1 MKDFNKVRIAIASPE
16 KIRKWSSGEVE
27 KPETINYRTLKPERE
42 GLFDERIFGPTK
54 DYECACGK
62 YKRQR
67 FEGRKCERCGVE
79 VVSAKVRR
87 YRMGHIDLATPSAH
101 IWYVKD
107 TPSKI
112 GMLLD
117 LSAGQLEKVL
127 YFSSFIVTDCRN
139 AQKDGRPL
147 KRGEL
152 LSDEE
157 YRELRDGKQETY
169 TIPNNAGD
177 ANVRDGEYVEK
188 GQVLAGNV
196 SSKIDGLAQYRFP
209 RRAEIAYTEA
219 LEAVLP
225 LSGEQVVEQEEFK
238 AGEIISELEE
248 DIQITAPVG
257 GTLFAYDLGEDS
269 VMLEVCSMQEKVVKV
284 HVSSQPSRN
293 QPAAELGEEQEPEPT
308 ETLLVKG
315 EVLARVYLPHGLD
328 VKVAEGEVVEAGA
341 VLAEG
346 KTGAL
351 LRVSRH
357 SSLSKVAPKTGE
369 VTVVAHWT
377 RRVNHDINPTMHVLV
392 GDGSEVTKG
401 QRVIGAID
409 EDEQIIAEANGVI
422 SLHNPASIRVS
433 RAKVYPYNDE
443 PLVINGDR
451 VEPGDELADGGDLVS
466 DISGR
471 IEIDLVRKQV
481 RVIESYDFEA
491 KMGAEAI
498 KELLDDLDLDTLEAD
513 LGEQMNDSS
522 RHKRAKARKR
532 LEVVR
537 SFKRSGNNPTWM
549 ILNTVPVMPPD
560 LRPMVQV
567 DGGRFATSD
576 LNDLYRRLINRNN
589 RLKKLMSQGAPDMII
604 RNEKRML
611 QEAVDALIDNGRRGS
626 PVTNPGSERA
636 LRSLTDLL
644 GGKQGRFR
652 QNLLGKRVDYSG
664 RSVIVVG
671 PQLKLH
677 QCGVPKRMALELF
690 KPFLFKLLEDK
701 GEVSNIKAAR
711 KMLERHR
718 DTKDSVW
725 DALEEVIEDK
735 VVLLNRAP
743 TLHRLGIQAFEPVLV
758 EGQSIQLHPLVCE
771 AFNADFDGDQMAIHL
786 PLSAQAQAEA
796 RIQMLSSHNL
806 LSPADGEPNVK
817 PARDIIL
824 GIFSL
829 TQLRIDKL
837 GAGTSYETEQDV
849 LADYDAGKLHL
860 NSPVQLRG
868 KETSPGRLRYV
879 FANPDEAVMAIEKGK
894 IDYQDHVRIRL
905 DGAIYETS
913 VGRMEFR
920 RMVQEALGNK
930 AHLVDTLID
939 LETTYEKDALKEM
952 VMTCFKHLGIEAT
965 AGLLDALKEAG
976 FKLSTTSGIT
986 IGIDDVVLPPDK
998 PAILAQAEEK
1008 LAQIEEYYEYGYLT
1022 SDERYAQ
1029 VVGLWNRVKDD
1040 VKTATFDNFLHNYPF
1055 NPLWI
1060 MSQSGA
1066 RGNPQQITQ
1075 LAGMRG
1081 LMARPDGSTIE
1092 VPIKASFREGLT
1104 VLEYFI
1110 STHGARKGG
1119 ADTALR
1125 TADSGYLT
1133 RKLVDVAHE
1142 VVVRDVDC
1150 GSTDYTAMALG
1161 SIDDRTGAWR
1171 TRKASEIETSIY
1183 GRTLT
1188 HEVTLSDGRTIA
1200 EDTMLNLED
1209 VRAII
1214 RDAEALGEIFVRTPL
1229 NCKVKAGVCQKC
1241 YGYDL
1246 SQAKPVSM
1254 GESVG
1259 VVAAESIGE
1268 PGTQLTMRTF
1278 HTGGVAGGGDITM
1291 GLPRVIELFEAR
1303 KPKVQATVA
1312 DRDGVVSFE
1321 EEEERYLLHIEADDE
1336 QYSSKTATKISKATR
1351 MIVKNGERVEAG
1363 QPLTRGAINPH
1374 DLLAYK
1380 DTDAAQRYLVEEVQH
1395 VYRAQGVKVHDKHIE
1410 VIVRQMLRWVEIT
1423 NGGDT
1428 ELLEGQTVERWE
1440 VDAANEALESEQNPA
1455 SWQPV
1460 LLGITKSSLT
1470 TKSWLSAASFQH
1482 TTHVLTEA
1490 SMRGQTDDLI
1500 GLKENV
1506 ILGKLIPAGTGL
1518 ETVRDMQVADE
1529 RLLQRYGLQDANI
1542 EPAGSPQ
1549 RFDDPPTNAE
1559 INPGYGD

>member
-16 KIRKWSSGEVE
+16 KIREWSFGEVE

-42 GLFDERIFGPTK
+42 GLFDERIFGPQK

-67 FEGRKCERCGVE
+67 YEGKVCERCGVE
-79 VVSAKVRR
+79 VTSSKVRR
-87 YRMGHIDLATPSAH
+87 YRMGHIDLATPAAH

-112 GMLLD
+112 GTLLD

-127 YFSSFIVTDCRN
+127 YFSSFLVTDPRN

-152 LSDEE
+152 LSDDE
-157 YRELRDGKQETY
+157 YRELRFGRQETY
-169 TIPNNAGD
+169 SIPNGTD
-177 ANVRDGEYVEK
+177 AEIRDGEYVTR
-188 GQVLAGNV
+188 GQILGGNV
-196 SSKIDGLAQYRFP
+196 VSKMDGLAQYRFP
-209 RRAEIAYTEA
+209 RRAIIAYSEEVEATLPVPAEA
-219 LEAVLP
+219 L
-225 LSGEQVVEQEEFK
+225 VEQDTFR
-238 AGEIISELEE
+238 AGEILAELES
-248 DIQITAPVG
+248 DVTITAPVD
-257 GTLFAYDLGEDS
+257 GTVVLHEMGEDS
-269 VMLEVCSMQEKVVKV
+269 VMVELREGVDEEGT
-284 HVSSQPSRN
+284 PS
-293 QPAAELGEEQEPEPT
+293 
-308 ETLLVKG
+308 G
-315 EVLARVYLPHGLD
+315 EVLSRVYIPHGMN
-328 VKVAEGEVVEAGA
+328 VQVVHGEIIEAGA
-341 VLAEG
+341 ALADAASG
-346 KTGAL
+346 TR
-351 LRVSRH
+351 LRVSRD
-357 SSLSKVAPKTGE
+357 SRLSGVTFPKKKGDVQ
-369 VTVVAHWT
+369 VTAHWT
-377 RRVNHDINPTMHVLV
+377 RRAEYPINPTMHVLI
-392 GDGSEVTKG
+392 GDGSEVKRG
-401 QRVIGAID
+401 QKVVGAID
-409 EDEQIIAEANGVI
+409 KEEEIVAEADGTI
-422 SLHNPASIRVS
+422 TLHNPASIIVS
-433 RAKVYPYNDE
+433 KAKVYAYSDE
-443 PLVINGDR
+443 PLVVNGDR
-451 VEPGDELADGGDLVS
+451 VEPGDELADGGDLRS
-466 DISGR
+466 EISGR

-481 RVIESYDFEA
+481 RVIESYDFDA
-491 KMGAEAI
+491 KMGAEAV
-498 KELLDDLDLDTLEAD
+498 KELLDDLDLDQLEVE
-513 LGEQMNDSS
+513 LNEMMKDSS

-532 LEVVR
+532 LEVTR
-537 SFKRSGNNPTWM
+537 AFKRSGNHPSWM

-626 PVTNPGSERA
+626 PVTNPGSDRS

-690 KPFLFKLLEDK
+690 KPFLFKVLEEK
-701 GEVSNIKAAR
+701 GEVTNIKQAR
-711 KMLERHR
+711 KMLERYR
-718 DTKDSVW
+718 DTRDSVW

-771 AFNADFDGDQMAIHL
+771 AFNADFDGDQMAIHV

-796 RIQMLSSHNL
+796 RIQMLSAHNL
-806 LSPADGEPNVK
+806 LSPANGEPNVK
-817 PARDIIL
+817 PSRDIIL
-824 GIFSL
+824 GIFTL
-829 TQLRIDKL
+829 TLLRKDNL
-837 GAGTSYETEQDV
+837 GAGSEFADAQAA
-849 LADYDAGKLHL
+849 LAALNGGKVAL
-860 NSPVQLRG
+860 NSPIVVDGQ
-868 KETSPGRLRYV
+868 ETSPGRLKYV
-879 FANPDEAVMAIEKGK
+879 FSSPDEAIMAVERGE
-894 IDYQDHVRIRL
+894 IDHQDYVRIRL
-905 DGAIYETS
+905 NGVTYDTS
-913 VGRMEFR
+913 AGRVMFR
-920 RMVQEALGNK
+920 RIVQEALGAQ
-930 AHLVDTLID
+930 AHLVDTLVN
-939 LETTYEKDALKEM
+939 LETAYEKDHLKDM
-952 VMTCFKHLGIEAT
+952 VMACFKHLGIEAT
-965 AGLLDALKEAG
+965 AGLLDGLKDAG

-986 IGIDDVVLPPDK
+986 IGIDDIVIPPAK
-998 PAILAQAEEK
+998 TEILAEADAKVAE
-1008 LAQIEEYYEYGYLT
+1008 IEQNFEFGFMTEE
-1022 SDERYAQ
+1022 ERYKQ
-1029 VVGLWNRVKDD
+1029 VVQLWNDTKDEVKN
-1040 VKTATFDNFLHNYPF
+1040 AMFDNFGKNYPF

-1060 MSQSGA
+1060 MSLSGA
-1066 RGNPQQITQ
+1066 RGNAQQITQ

-1092 VPIKASFREGLT
+1092 VPIRASFREGLS

-1150 GSTDYTAMALG
+1150 GTTDYTVMPLG
-1161 SIDDRTGAWR
+1161 ATDERTGEWR
-1171 TRKASEIETSIY
+1171 TRKSSEIETSIY
-1183 GRTLT
+1183 GRTLSDAV
-1188 HEVTLSDGRTIA
+1188 EVDGRTIEA
-1200 EDTMLNLED
+1200 GEMLSLED
-1209 VRAII
+1209 VKAITKN
-1214 RDAEALGEIFVRTPL
+1214 AKALQSVFIRTPL
-1229 NCKVKAGVCQKC
+1229 NCRVKSGVCQKC

-1254 GESVG
+1254 GEAVG

-1278 HTGGVAGGGDITM
+1278 HTGGVAGSGGGDITM

-1303 KPKVQATVA
+1303 KPKTSAAVA
-1312 DRDGVVSFE
+1312 DRDGVIRIE
-1321 EEEERYLLHIEADDE
+1321 EDEERYLVRIEADDD
-1336 QYSSKTATKISKATR
+1336 QYSSKTAMKISKGLR
-1351 MIVKNGERVEAG
+1351 MIVKDGDRVEAG

-1374 DLLAYK
+1374 DLLLYK
-1380 DTDAAQRYLVEEVQH
+1380 DTDAAQRYLVEEVQR
-1395 VYRAQGVKVHDKHIE
+1395 VYRSQGVKVHDKHIE

-1423 NGGDT
+1423 DGGDT

-1440 VDAANEALESEQNPA
+1440 VDQANDLLEDGQTPS
-1455 SWQPV
+1455 SWKPV

-1490 SMRGQTDDLI
+1490 SMKGQVDDLI

-1518 ETVRDMQVADE
+1518 MTVREMQVADE
-1529 RLLQRYGLQDANI
+1529 RTLEKYG
-1542 EPAGSPQ
+1542 EGSTSTDSVTGN
-1549 RFDDPPTNAE
+1549 RSYDDTRPGVVNENVTYTN
-1559 INPGYGD
+1559 

>member
-16 KIRKWSSGEVE
+16 KIREWSFGEVE

-42 GLFDERIFGPTK
+42 GLFDERIFGPQK

-67 FEGRKCERCGVE
+67 YEGKVCERCGVE
-79 VVSAKVRR
+79 VTSSKVRR
-87 YRMGHIDLATPSAH
+87 YRMGHIDLATPAAH

-112 GMLLD
+112 GTLLD

-127 YFSSFIVTDCRN
+127 YFSSFLVTDPRN

-152 LSDEE
+152 LSDDE
-157 YRELRDGKQETY
+157 YRELRFGRQETY
-169 TIPNNAGD
+169 SIPNGTD
-177 ANVRDGEYVEK
+177 AEIRDGEYVTR
-188 GQVLAGNV
+188 GQILGGNV
-196 SSKIDGLAQYRFP
+196 VSKMDGLAQYRFP
-209 RRAEIAYTEA
+209 RRAIIAYSEEVEATLPVPAEA
-219 LEAVLP
+219 L
-225 LSGEQVVEQEEFK
+225 VEQDTFR
-238 AGEIISELEE
+238 AGEILAELES
-248 DIQITAPVG
+248 DVQITAPVD
-257 GTLFAYDLGEDS
+257 GTVVLHEMGEDS
-269 VMLEVCSMQEKVVKV
+269 VMVELREGVDEEGT
-284 HVSSQPSRN
+284 PS
-293 QPAAELGEEQEPEPT
+293 
-308 ETLLVKG
+308 G
-315 EVLARVYLPHGLD
+315 EVLSRVYIPHGMN
-328 VKVAEGEVVEAGA
+328 VQVVHGEIVEAGA
-341 VLAEG
+341 TLADAASG
-346 KTGAL
+346 TR
-351 LRVSRH
+351 LRVSRD
-357 SSLSKVAPKTGE
+357 SRLSGVTFPKKKGDVQ
-369 VTVVAHWT
+369 VTAHWT
-377 RRVNHDINPTMHVLV
+377 RRAEYPINPTMHVLI
-392 GDGSEVTKG
+392 GDGSEVKRG
-401 QRVIGAID
+401 QKVVGAID
-409 EDEQIIAEANGVI
+409 KEEEIVADADGTIT
-422 SLHNPASIRVS
+422 LHNPASIIVS
-433 RAKVYPYNDE
+433 KAKVYAYNDE
-443 PLVINGDR
+443 PLVVNGDR
-451 VEPGDELADGGDLVS
+451 VEPGDELADGGDLRS
-466 DISGR
+466 EISGR

-481 RVIESYDFEA
+481 RVIESYDFDA
-491 KMGAEAI
+491 KMGAEAV
-498 KELLDDLDLDTLEAD
+498 KELLDDLDLDQLEVE
-513 LGEQMNDSS
+513 LNEMMKDSS

-532 LEVVR
+532 LEVTR
-537 SFKRSGNNPTWM
+537 AFKRSGNHPSWM

-626 PVTNPGSERA
+626 PVTNPGSDRS

-690 KPFLFKLLEDK
+690 KPFLFKVLEEK
-701 GEVSNIKAAR
+701 GEVTNIKQAR
-711 KMLERHR
+711 KMLERYR
-718 DTKDSVW
+718 DTRDSVW

-771 AFNADFDGDQMAIHL
+771 AFNADFDGDQMAIHV

-796 RIQMLSSHNL
+796 RIQMLSAHNL
-806 LSPADGEPNVK
+806 LSPANGEPNVK
-817 PARDIIL
+817 PSRDIIL
-824 GIFSL
+824 GIFTL
-829 TQLRIDKL
+829 TLLRKDNL
-837 GAGTSYETEQDV
+837 GAGSEFADEQAA
-849 LADYDAGKLHL
+849 LAALDGGKVAL
-860 NSPVQLRG
+860 NSPIVVAGQ
-868 KETSPGRLRYV
+868 ETSPGRLKYI
-879 FANPDEAVMAIEKGK
+879 FSNPDEAVMAVERGE
-894 IDYQDHVRIRL
+894 IDHQDYVRIRL
-905 DGAIYETS
+905 NGVTYDTS
-913 VGRMEFR
+913 AGRVMFR
-920 RMVQEALGNK
+920 RIVQEALGMQ
-930 AHLVDTLID
+930 AHLVDTLVN
-939 LETTYEKDALKEM
+939 LETAYEKDHLKDM
-952 VMTCFKHLGIEAT
+952 VMACFKHLGIEAT
-965 AGLLDALKEAG
+965 AGLLDGLKDAG

-986 IGIDDVVLPPDK
+986 IGIDDIVIPPAK
-998 PAILAQAEEK
+998 TEILAEADAKVAE
-1008 LAQIEEYYEYGYLT
+1008 IEQNFEFGFMTEE
-1022 SDERYAQ
+1022 ERYKQ
-1029 VVGLWNRVKDD
+1029 VVQLWNDTKDEVKN
-1040 VKTATFDNFLHNYPF
+1040 AMFDNFGKNYPF

-1060 MSQSGA
+1060 MSLSGA
-1066 RGNPQQITQ
+1066 RGNAQQITQ

-1092 VPIKASFREGLT
+1092 VPIRASFREGLS

-1150 GSTDYTAMALG
+1150 GTTDYTVMPLG
-1161 SIDDRTGAWR
+1161 ATDERTGEWR
-1171 TRKASEIETSIY
+1171 TRKSSEIETSIY
-1183 GRTLT
+1183 GRTLSDAV
-1188 HEVTLSDGRTIA
+1188 EVDGRTIEA
-1200 EDTMLNLED
+1200 GEMLSLED
-1209 VRAII
+1209 VKAIT
-1214 RDAEALGEIFVRTPL
+1214 RSAKALQSVFIRTPL
-1229 NCKVKAGVCQKC
+1229 NCRVKSGVCQKC

-1254 GESVG
+1254 GEAVG

-1278 HTGGVAGGGDITM
+1278 HTGGVAGSGGGDITM

-1303 KPKVQATVA
+1303 KPKTSAAVA
-1312 DRDGVVSFE
+1312 DRDGVVRIE
-1321 EEEERYLLHIEADDE
+1321 EDEERYLVRIEADDD
-1336 QYSSKTATKISKATR
+1336 QYSSKTAMKISKGLR
-1351 MIVKNGERVEAG
+1351 MIVKDGDRVEAG

-1374 DLLAYK
+1374 DLLLYK
-1380 DTDAAQRYLVEEVQH
+1380 DTDAAQRYLVEEVQR
-1395 VYRAQGVKVHDKHIE
+1395 VYRSQGVKVHDKHIE

-1423 NGGDT
+1423 DGGDT

-1440 VDAANEALESEQNPA
+1440 VDQANDLLDEGQTPS
-1455 SWQPV
+1455 SWKPV

-1490 SMRGQTDDLI
+1490 SMKGQVDDLI

-1518 ETVRDMQVADE
+1518 QTVRDMQVADE
-1529 RLLQRYGLQDANI
+1529 RTLEKYG
-1542 EPAGSPQ
+1542 EGSTSTDSVTGN
-1549 RFDDPPTNAE
+1549 RSYDDTRPGVVNENVTYTN
-1559 INPGYGD
+1559 

>member
-1 MKDFNKVRIAIASPE
+1 MKDFSKVRIAIASPE
-16 KIRKWSSGEVE
+16 KIREWSFGEVE

-42 GLFDERIFGPTK
+42 GLFDERIFGPIK

-67 FEGRKCERCGVE
+67 YEGKVCERCGVE
-79 VVSAKVRR
+79 VTSSKVRR
-87 YRMGHIDLATPSAH
+87 YRMGHIDLATPAAH

-112 GMLLD
+112 GTLLD

-127 YFSSFIVTDCRN
+127 YFSSFLVTQAMN

-152 LSDEE
+152 LSDDE
-157 YRELRDGKQETY
+157 YRELRFGRQETY
-169 TIPNNAGD
+169 ALPNGTEAD
-177 ANVRDGEYVEK
+177 IRDGEYVTR
-188 GQVLAGNV
+188 GQVLGGNV
-196 SSKIDGLAQYRFP
+196 VAKMDGLAQYRFP
-209 RRAEIAYTEA
+209 RRAEIAYAEQVEA
-219 LEAVLP
+219 TLP
-225 LSGEQVVEQEEFK
+225 LPAQSLVEQESFR
-238 AGEIISELEE
+238 AGEILAELEQ
-248 DIQITAPVG
+248 DVSITAPVD
-257 GTLFAYDLGEDS
+257 GTAFLHDMGEDS
-269 VMLEVCSMQEKVVKV
+269 VMVELRET
-284 HVSSQPSRN
+284 VSSDSDDESDA
-293 QPAAELGEEQEPEPT
+293 PAQ
-308 ETLLVKG
+308 G
-315 EVLARVYLPHGLD
+315 EVLARVYIPHGMN
-328 VKVAEGEVVEAGA
+328 VQVAHGEIVEAGA
-341 VLAEG
+341 VLADASSG
-346 KTGAL
+346 SR
-351 LRVSRH
+351 LRLSRD
-357 SSLSKVAPKTGE
+357 SRLSGVTFPKKGDVKVT
-369 VTVVAHWT
+369 AHWT
-377 RRVNHDINPTMHVLV
+377 RRAEYPINPTMHVLV
-392 GDGSEVTKG
+392 GDGSEVKKG
-401 QRVIGAID
+401 QKVVGAID
-409 EDEQIIAEANGVI
+409 VEEQITAEADGVI
-422 SLHNPASIRVS
+422 TLHAPASIIVS
-433 RAKVYPYNDE
+433 KAKVYPYQDE
-443 PLVINGDR
+443 PLVVIGDR
-451 VEPGDELADGGDLVS
+451 VEPGDELADSGNVRS
-466 DISGR
+466 EISGR

-491 KMGAEAI
+491 KMGAEAV
-498 KELLDDLDLDTLEAD
+498 KELLDELNLDELEAE
-513 LGEQMNDSS
+513 LGEMMKDSS

-549 ILNTVPVMPPD
+549 VLNTVPVMPPD

-589 RLKKLMSQGAPDMII
+589 RLKKLMNQGAPDMII

-626 PVTNPGSERA
+626 PVTNPGSDRS

-671 PQLKLH
+671 PQLGLH

-690 KPFLFKLLEDK
+690 KPFLFKVLEEK
-701 GEVSNIKAAR
+701 GEVTNIKQAR
-711 KMLERHR
+711 KMLERYR
-718 DTKDSVW
+718 DTRDSVW

-771 AFNADFDGDQMAIHL
+771 AFNADFDGDQMAIHV

-796 RIQMLSSHNL
+796 RIQMLASHNL
-806 LSPADGEPNVK
+806 LSPANGEPNVK
-817 PARDIIL
+817 PSRDIIL
-824 GIFSL
+824 GIFTL
-829 TQLRIDKL
+829 TQLRRDNM
-837 GAGTSYETEQDV
+837 GAGSEFANEQDALSALSEGRV
-849 LADYDAGKLHL
+849 HL
-860 NSPVQLRG
+860 NSPITVAGR
-868 KETSPGRLRYV
+868 ETSPGRLKYT
-879 FANPDEAVMAIEKGK
+879 FSNPDEAIHAVERGE

-905 DGAIYETS
+905 NGVTHETS
-913 VGRMEFR
+913 AGRVMFR
-920 RMVQEALGNK
+920 RIVQEALGTQ
-930 AHLVDTLID
+930 AHLVDTLMNLD
-939 LETTYEKDALKEM
+939 TAYEKDNLKDM
-952 VMTCFKHLGIEAT
+952 VMACFKELGIEAT
-965 AGLLDALKEAG
+965 AGLLDALKSSG
-976 FKLSTTSGIT
+976 FKLSTSSGIT
-986 IGIDDVVLPPDK
+986 IGIDDIVIPPNK
-998 PAILAQAEEK
+998 PEILAAADEKQRSIEQNYEFGFMTEE
-1008 LAQIEEYYEYGYLT
+1008 
-1022 SDERYAQ
+1022 ERYKQ
-1029 VVGLWNRVKDD
+1029 IVQLWNDTTDEVKSA
-1040 VKTATFDNFLHNYPF
+1040 VFENFSNNYPF

-1066 RGNPQQITQ
+1066 RGNPQQVRQ

-1092 VPIKASFREGLT
+1092 VPIRANFREGLT

-1150 GSTDYTAMALG
+1150 GSTDYTVMSLG
-1161 SIDDRTGAWR
+1161 ATDERTGEWR
-1171 TRKASEIETSIY
+1171 TRKGSEIETSIY

-1188 HEVTLSDGRTIA
+1188 ADVELSTGRTIR
-1200 EDTMLNLED
+1200 EGEMLSLED
-1209 VRAII
+1209 VKAITK
-1214 RDAEALGEIFVRTPL
+1214 DAKALGEVYVRTPL
-1229 NCKVKAGVCQKC
+1229 NCRVKSGVCQKC

-1254 GESVG
+1254 GEAVG

-1278 HTGGVAGGGDITM
+1278 HTGGIAGGGDITM

-1303 KPKVQATVA
+1303 KPKVPALIA
-1312 DRDGVVSFE
+1312 DTTGTIHIT
-1321 EEEERYLLHIEADDE
+1321 EEEERYLIKVEADDA
-1336 QYSSKTATKISKATR
+1336 QYSGKLHKVSRATR
-1351 MIVKNGERVEAG
+1351 LLPEIKDGARVEAG
-1363 QPLTRGAINPH
+1363 QQLTRGAVNPH
-1374 DLLAYK
+1374 DLLEHK
-1380 DTDAAQRYLVEEVQH
+1380 DNESAQKYLVDEVQR
-1395 VYRAQGVKVHDKHIE
+1395 VYRSQGVKVHDKHIE
-1410 VIVRQMLRWVEIT
+1410 VIIRQMLRYVEIVD
-1423 NGGDT
+1423 GGDT
-1428 ELLEGQTVERWE
+1428 DLLEGQTVERWE
-1440 VDAANEALESEQNPA
+1440 VDQANSALQEGQTPS
-1455 SWQPV
+1455 SWKPV

-1490 SMRGQTDDLI
+1490 SMKGQVDDLI

-1518 ETVRDMQVADE
+1518 QTVRDMQVADDRTLE
-1529 RLLQRYGLQDANI
+1529 KYG
-1542 EPAGSPQ
+1542 EGSTSTDSVTGD
-1549 RFDDPPTNAE
+1549 RSYDDTR
-1559 INPGYGD
+1559 PGVVNDNVTYTS

>member
-1 MKDFNKVRIAIASPE
+1 MKDFSKVRIAIASPE
-16 KIRKWSSGEVE
+16 KIREWSFGEVE

-42 GLFDERIFGPTK
+42 GLFDERIFGPIK

-67 FEGRKCERCGVE
+67 YEGKVCERCGVE
-79 VVSAKVRR
+79 VTSSKVRR
-87 YRMGHIDLATPSAH
+87 YRMGHIDLATPAAH

-112 GMLLD
+112 GTLLD

-127 YFSSFIVTDCRN
+127 YFSSFLVTDARN

-152 LSDEE
+152 LTDDE
-157 YRELRDGKQETY
+157 YRELRFGRQETY
-169 TIPNNAGD
+169 TIPGGQEA
-177 ANVRDGEYVEK
+177 VIRDGEYVTK
-188 GQVLAGNV
+188 GQILGGNV
-196 SSKIDGLAQYRFP
+196 VSKMDGLAQYRFP
-209 RRAEIAYTEA
+209 RRAEIAYSENVEA
-219 LEAVLP
+219 SLP
-225 LSGEQVVEQEEFK
+225 IAADQLVEQEAFRS
-238 AGEIISELEE
+238 GEILAELESDVE
-248 DIQITAPVG
+248 ITAPAEGVVH
-257 GTLFAYDLGEDS
+257 LNEMGEDS
-269 VMLEVCSMQEKVVKV
+269 VMLEIRERVE
-284 HVSSQPSRN
+284 
-293 QPAAELGEEQEPEPT
+293 AAPEPEEGEEAVATP
-308 ETLLVKG
+308 LG
-315 EVLARVYLPHGLD
+315 EVLARVYIPHGM
-328 VKVAEGEVVEAGA
+328 KVEVVEGEIVDAGA
-341 VLAEG
+341 ALATAKSG
-346 KTGAL
+346 SR
-351 LRVSRH
+351 LRVSRD
-357 SSLSKVAPKTGE
+357 SSLSDVAFPKKGDVKVN
-369 VTVVAHWT
+369 AHWT
-377 RRVNHDINPTMHVLV
+377 RKAEYPINPTMHVLV
-392 GDGSEVTKG
+392 GDGSPVKKG
-401 QRVIGAID
+401 QKVVGAID
-409 EDEQIIAEANGVI
+409 KEEEIVAEADGVI
-422 SLHNPASIRVS
+422 TLHAPASVIVS
-433 RAKVYPYNDE
+433 KAKVYTYNDE
-443 PLVINGDR
+443 PLVVNGDR
-451 VEPGDELADGGDLVS
+451 VEPGDELADSGDLRS
-466 DISGR
+466 EISGR
-471 IEIDLVRKQV
+471 IELDLVRKQV

-491 KMGAEAI
+491 KMGAESV
-498 KELLDDLDLDTLEAD
+498 KELLDDLDLDALEAE
-513 LGEQMNDSS
+513 LNEQMKDSS
-522 RHKRAKARKR
+522 RHKRAKSRKR
-532 LEVVR
+532 LEVTR
-537 SFKRSGNNPTWM
+537 AFKASGNKPTWM

-589 RLKKLMSQGAPDMII
+589 RLKKLIGQGAPDMII

-626 PVTNPGSERA
+626 PVTNPGSDRS

-690 KPFLFKLLEDK
+690 KPFLFKVLEEK
-701 GEVSNIKAAR
+701 GEVTNIKQAR
-711 KMLERHR
+711 KMLERYR

-771 AFNADFDGDQMAIHL
+771 AFNADFDGDQMAIHV

-796 RIQMLSSHNL
+796 RIQMLASHNL
-806 LSPADGEPNVK
+806 LSPANGEPNVK
-817 PARDIIL
+817 PSRDIIL
-824 GIFSL
+824 GIFTL
-829 TQLRIDKL
+829 TQLRRDTL
-837 GAGTSYETEQDV
+837 GAGTAYKSEQD
-849 LADYDAGKLHL
+849 AIKAYEDGKLTL
-860 NSPVQLRG
+860 NSPVIVNG
-868 KETSPGRLRYV
+868 VETSPGRLLYI
-879 FANPDEAVMAIEKGK
+879 FSDPDEAVHAVNSGK
-894 IDYQDHVRIRL
+894 LDYQDHVRIRL
-905 DGAIYETS
+905 NGELHETTA
-913 VGRMEFR
+913 GRVTFR
-920 RMVQEALGNK
+920 RMVQEALG
-930 AHLVDTLID
+930 ARGSYVDQLVDLNTV
-939 LETTYEKDALKEM
+939 YEKDALKDM
-952 VMTCFKHLGIEAT
+952 VMACFKYLGIEAT
-965 AGLLDALKEAG
+965 ANLLDGLKESG
-976 FKLSTTSGIT
+976 FKLSTSSGIT
-986 IGIDDVVLPPDK
+986 IGIDDIVLPPNK
-998 PAILAQAEEK
+998 PELLAEADIKLKEIEQNFEFGFMTEE
-1008 LAQIEEYYEYGYLT
+1008 
-1022 SDERYAQ
+1022 ERYKQ
-1029 VVGLWNRVKDD
+1029 VVQLWNDTTDSVKNA
-1040 VKTATFDNFLHNYPF
+1040 VFENFAKNYPF

-1060 MSQSGA
+1060 MSMSGA
-1066 RGNPQQITQ
+1066 RGNAQQIRQ

-1150 GSTDYTAMALG
+1150 GSTDYTVIQLG
-1161 SIDDRTGAWR
+1161 ATDERTGEWR
-1171 TRKASEIETSIY
+1171 SRKGSEIETSIY

-1188 HEVTLSDGRTIA
+1188 SDVELSDGRVIS
-1200 EDTMLNLED
+1200 EGEMLSLED
-1209 VRAII
+1209 VKAIT
-1214 RDAEALGEIFVRTPL
+1214 RDAKALGEIFVRTPL

-1254 GESVG
+1254 GEAVG

-1278 HTGGVAGGGDITM
+1278 HTGGIAGGGDITM

-1303 KPKVQATVA
+1303 KPKTQAVLA
-1312 DRDGVVSFE
+1312 DRDGTVRID
-1321 EEEERYLLHIEADDE
+1321 EEEERYLVRIDADDD
-1336 QYSSKTATKISKATR
+1336 QYSSKTATKVGKALR
-1351 MIVKNGERVEAG
+1351 MVVKDGDRVDAG
-1363 QPLTRGAINPH
+1363 QPITRGAINPH
-1374 DLLAYK
+1374 DLLLYK
-1380 DTDAAQRYLVEEVQH
+1380 DTDAAQRYLVEEVQR
-1395 VYRAQGVKVHDKHIE
+1395 VYRSQGVKVHDKHIE
-1410 VIVRQMLRWVEIT
+1410 IIVRQMLRWVEVT
-1423 NGGDT
+1423 EGGDT
-1428 ELLEGQTVERWE
+1428 TLLEGQTVERWE
-1440 VDAANEALESEQNPA
+1440 MDGANDALAEGQTPA
-1455 SWQPV
+1455 SWKPV

-1490 SMRGQTDDLI
+1490 SMKGQVDDLI

-1518 ETVRDMQVADE
+1518 VTVRDMQVADDRTLE
-1529 RLLQRYGLQDANI
+1529 KYGEEVSSTDSVTGTQRYDDTR
-1542 EPAGSPQ
+1542 GSGNTPTLGY
-1549 RFDDPPTNAE
+1549 DD
-1559 INPGYGD
+1559 

>member
-1 MKDFNKVRIAIASPE
+1 MKDFNKVRIAIASPA
-16 KIRKWSSGEVE
+16 KIREWSFGEVE

-42 GLFDERIFGPTK
+42 GLFDERIFGPQK

-67 FEGRKCERCGVE
+67 YEGKVCERCGVE
-79 VVSAKVRR
+79 VTSSKVRR
-87 YRMGHIDLATPSAH
+87 YRMGHIDLATPAAH

-112 GMLLD
+112 GTLLD

-127 YFSSFIVTDCRN
+127 YFSSFLVTQPLN
-139 AQKDGRPL
+139 AQKEGRPL

-152 LSDEE
+152 LSDDE
-157 YRELRDGKQETY
+157 YRELRFGRQETY
-169 TIPNNAGD
+169 TLPNGTEA
-177 ANVRDGEYVEK
+177 VIRDGEYVTR
-188 GQVLAGNV
+188 GQVLGGNV
-196 SSKIDGLAQYRFP
+196 VSKMDGLAQYRFP
-209 RRAEIAYTEA
+209 RRAEIAYAEQVEA
-219 LEAVLP
+219 SLP
-225 LSGEQVVEQEEFK
+225 LPAEVLVEQDSFR
-238 AGEIISELEE
+238 AGEILAELEQ
-248 DIQITAPVG
+248 DVQITAPVD
-257 GTLFAYDLGEDS
+257 GTAFLFEMGEDS
-269 VMLEVCSMQEKVVKV
+269 VMVELRDS
-284 HVSSQPSRN
+284 
-293 QPAAELGEEQEPEPT
+293 AAEDAAQ
-308 ETLLVKG
+308 G
-315 EVLARVYLPHGLD
+315 EVLARVYIPHGMN
-328 VKVAEGEVVEAGA
+328 VQVAEGEVVEAGT
-341 VLAEG
+341 VLATAEAG
-346 KTGAL
+346 DR
-351 LRVSRH
+351 LRVSRD
-357 SSLSKVAPKTGE
+357 SRLTDVTFPKKKGDVKVT
-369 VTVVAHWT
+369 AHWT
-377 RRVNHDINPTMHVLV
+377 RRVEYAINPTMHVLV
-392 GDGSEVTKG
+392 GDGSEVRKG
-401 QRVIGAID
+401 QKVVGAID
-409 EDEQIIAEANGVI
+409 KEEEVVAEADGVI
-422 SLHNPASIRVS
+422 TLHAPASIIVS
-433 RAKVYPYNDE
+433 KAKVYSYQDE
-443 PLVINGDR
+443 PLVVNGDR
-451 VEPGDELADGGDLVS
+451 VEPGDELADSGNLRS
-466 DISGR
+466 EISGR
-471 IEIDLVRKQV
+471 VEIDLVRKQV

-491 KMGAEAI
+491 KMGAEAV
-498 KELLDDLDLDTLEAD
+498 KELLDDLDLDQLEAE
-513 LGEQMNDSS
+513 LGEQMKDNS

-537 SFKRSGNNPTWM
+537 SFKRSGNNPSWM
-549 ILNTVPVMPPD
+549 ILETVPVMPPD

-626 PVTNPGSERA
+626 PVTNPGSDRS

-690 KPFLFKLLEDK
+690 KPFLFKVLEEK
-701 GEVSNIKAAR
+701 GEVTNIKQAR
-711 KMLERHR
+711 KMLERYR
-718 DTKDSVW
+718 DTRDSVW

-771 AFNADFDGDQMAIHL
+771 AFNADFDGDQMAIHV

-796 RIQMLSSHNL
+796 RIQMLSAHNL
-806 LSPADGEPNVK
+806 LSPANGEPNVK
-817 PARDIIL
+817 PSRDIIL
-824 GIFSL
+824 GIFTL
-829 TQLRIDKL
+829 TQLRKDNL
-837 GAGTSYETEQDV
+837 GAGSEFANEQD
-849 LADYDAGKLHL
+849 AL
-860 NSPVQLRG
+860 NALNEGRVALNTPITVNG
-868 KETSPGRLRYV
+868 VETSPGRLKYV
-879 FANPDEAVMAIEKGK
+879 FSSPDEAIMAVDRGE

-905 DGAIYETS
+905 NGTVYDTS
-913 VGRMEFR
+913 AGRVMFR
-920 RMVQEALGNK
+920 RLVQEALG
-930 AHLVDTLID
+930 AQGHLVDTLVNLD
-939 LETTYEKDALKEM
+939 TAYEKDHLKDM
-952 VMTCFKHLGIEAT
+952 VMACYKELGIEAT
-965 AGLLDALKEAG
+965 AGLLDALKDNG

-986 IGIDDVVLPPDK
+986 IGIDDIVLPPNK
-998 PAILAQAEEK
+998 GELLAEADEK
-1008 LAQIEEYYEYGYLT
+1008 LAAIEQNYEFGFMT
-1022 SDERYAQ
+1022 DEERYKQ
-1029 VVGLWNRVKDD
+1029 VVQLWNDTTDEVKNA
-1040 VKTATFDNFLHNYPF
+1040 VFENFSRNYPF

-1066 RGNPQQITQ
+1066 RGNPQQIRQ

-1150 GSTDYTAMALG
+1150 GTTDYTIMPLG
-1161 SIDDRTGAWR
+1161 ATDERTGEWR
-1171 TRKASEIETSIY
+1171 TRKGSEIETSIY

-1188 HEVTLSDGRTIA
+1188 ADVELQGGRVIPAGEMLS
-1200 EDTMLNLED
+1200 LED
-1209 VRAII
+1209 VKAITK
-1214 RDAEALGEIFVRTPL
+1214 DAKNIGEVFVRTPL
-1229 NCKVKAGVCQKC
+1229 NCRVRAGVCQKC

-1254 GESVG
+1254 GEAVG

-1303 KPKVQATVA
+1303 KPKTQAVVA
-1312 DRDGVVSFE
+1312 DRDGVVRIE
-1321 EEEERYLLHIEADDE
+1321 EEEERYLVRIEAEDE
-1336 QYSSKTATKISKATR
+1336 AFSSKTATKISKGLR
-1351 MIVKNGERVEAG
+1351 LIVRDGDHVEAG

-1374 DLLAYK
+1374 DLLLYK
-1380 DTDAAQRYLVEEVQH
+1380 DTDAAQRYLVEEVQR
-1395 VYRAQGVKVHDKHIE
+1395 VYRSQGVKVHDKHIE
-1410 VIVRQMLRWVEIT
+1410 VIVRQMLRYVEIT
-1423 NGGDT
+1423 DGGDT
-1428 ELLEGQTVERWE
+1428 DLLEGQTVERWE
-1440 VDAANEALESEQNPA
+1440 VDQANEALAEGQTPA
-1455 SWQPV
+1455 SWKPV

-1490 SMRGQTDDLI
+1490 SMRGQVDDLI

-1518 ETVRDMQVADE
+1518 TTVREMQVADDRTLE
-1529 RLLQRYGLQDANI
+1529 KYGEGNVSPDSVTGTQRY
-1542 EPAGSPQ
+1542 
-1549 RFDDPPTNAE
+1549 DDTRPVSTP
-1559 INPGYGD
+1559 INPSYGD

>member
-1 MKDFNKVRIAIASPE
+1 MKDFSKVRIAIASPE
-16 KIRKWSSGEVE
+16 KIREWSFGEVE

-42 GLFDERIFGPTK
+42 GLFDERIFGPIK

-67 FEGRKCERCGVE
+67 YEGKVCERCGVE
-79 VVSAKVRR
+79 VTSSKVRR
-87 YRMGHIDLATPSAH
+87 YRMGHIDLATPAAH

-112 GMLLD
+112 GTLLD

-127 YFSSFIVTDCRN
+127 YFSSFLVTQPLN

-152 LSDEE
+152 LSDDE
-157 YRELRDGKQETY
+157 YRELRYGRQETY
-169 TIPNNAGD
+169 ALPGGTEAVI
-177 ANVRDGEYVEK
+177 RDGEYVTR
-188 GQVLAGNV
+188 GQILGGNV
-196 SSKIDGLAQYRFP
+196 VAKMDGLAQYRFP
-209 RRAEIAYTEA
+209 RRAEIAYA
-219 LEAVLP
+219 
-225 LSGEQVVEQEEFK
+225 EQVEASLPVPADALVQQETFR
-238 AGEIISELEE
+238 AGEILAELEA
-248 DIQITAPVG
+248 DVQITAPVD
-257 GTLFAYDLGEDS
+257 GTAFLHDMGEDS
-269 VMLEVCSMQEKVVKV
+269 VMVELRES
-284 HVSSQPSRN
+284 VSDSEDDT
-293 QPAAELGEEQEPEPT
+293 PAQ
-308 ETLLVKG
+308 G
-315 EVLARVYLPHGLD
+315 EVLARVYIPHGMN
-328 VKVAEGEVVEAGA
+328 VQVAHGEIVEAGA
-341 VLAEG
+341 LLAEASAG
-346 KTGAL
+346 DR
-351 LRVSRH
+351 LRLSRD
-357 SSLSKVAPKTGE
+357 SRLSGVTFPKKGDVKVT
-369 VTVVAHWT
+369 AHWT
-377 RRVNHDINPTMHVLV
+377 RRAEYPINPTMHVLV
-392 GDGSEVTKG
+392 GDGSEVRKG
-401 QRVIGAID
+401 QKVVGAID
-409 EDEQIIAEANGVI
+409 KEEEIIAEADGVI
-422 SLHNPASIRVS
+422 TLHTPASIIVS
-433 RAKVYPYNDE
+433 KAKVYPYQDE
-443 PLVINGDR
+443 PLVVIGDR
-451 VEPGDELADGGDLVS
+451 VEPGDELADSGNVRS
-466 DISGR
+466 EISGR

-491 KMGAEAI
+491 KMGAEAV
-498 KELLDDLDLDTLEAD
+498 KELLDELNLDELAAE
-513 LGEQMNDSS
+513 LGEQMKDSS

-532 LEVVR
+532 LEVTR
-537 SFKRSGNNPTWM
+537 SFKRSGNNPSWM

-589 RLKKLMSQGAPDMII
+589 RLKKLMNQGAPDMII

-626 PVTNPGSERA
+626 PVTNPGSDRS

-690 KPFLFKLLEDK
+690 KPFLFKVLEEK
-701 GEVSNIKAAR
+701 GEVTNIKQAR
-711 KMLERHR
+711 KMLERYR
-718 DTKDSVW
+718 DTRDSVW

-771 AFNADFDGDQMAIHL
+771 AFNADFDGDQMAIHV

-796 RIQMLSSHNL
+796 RIQMLASHNL
-806 LSPADGEPNVK
+806 LSPANGEPNVK
-817 PARDIIL
+817 PSRDIIL
-824 GIFSL
+824 GIFTL
-829 TQLRIDKL
+829 TQLRKDNL
-837 GAGTSYETEQDV
+837 GAGTAFTSEQDV
-849 LADYDAGKLHL
+849 LDALENGTIAL
-860 NSPVQLRG
+860 NSAVTLNGQDI
-868 KETSPGRLRYV
+868 TPGLIKYV
-879 FANPDEAVMAIEKGK
+879 FSNPDEAIMAVERGE

-905 DGAIYETS
+905 NGVTHNTS
-913 VGRMEFR
+913 AGRVMFR
-920 RMVQEALGNK
+920 RIVQEALGTQAN
-930 AHLVDTLID
+930 LVDTLMNLD
-939 LETTYEKDALKEM
+939 TAYEKDNLKDM
-952 VMTCFKHLGIEAT
+952 VMACFKELGIEAT
-965 AGLLDALKEAG
+965 AGLLDALKSSG
-976 FKLSTTSGIT
+976 FKLSTSSGIT
-986 IGIDDVVLPPDK
+986 IGIDDIVIPPNK
-998 PAILAQAEEK
+998 PEILAAADEKQRSIEQNYEFGFMTEE
-1008 LAQIEEYYEYGYLT
+1008 
-1022 SDERYAQ
+1022 ERYKQ
-1029 VVGLWNRVKDD
+1029 IVQLWNDTTDEVKSA
-1040 VKTATFDNFLHNYPF
+1040 VFENFSQNYPF

-1066 RGNPQQITQ
+1066 RGNPQQVRQ

-1092 VPIKASFREGLT
+1092 VPIRANFREGLT

-1150 GSTDYTAMALG
+1150 GSTDYTVMALG
-1161 SIDDRTGAWR
+1161 ATDERTGEWR
-1171 TRKASEIETSIY
+1171 TRKGSEIETSIY

-1188 HEVTLSDGRTIA
+1188 ADVELSNGHTIR
-1200 EDTMLNLED
+1200 EGEMLSLED
-1209 VRAII
+1209 VKAITQ
-1214 RDAEALGEIFVRTPL
+1214 DAKALGEIYVRTPL
-1229 NCKVKAGVCQKC
+1229 NCRVKSGVCQKC

-1254 GESVG
+1254 GEAVG

-1278 HTGGVAGGGDITM
+1278 HTGGIAGGGDITM

-1303 KPKVQATVA
+1303 KPKVPALIA
-1312 DRDGVVSFE
+1312 DTTGTIHIT
-1321 EEEERYLLHIEADDE
+1321 EEEERYLIKVEADDA
-1336 QYSSKTATKISKATR
+1336 QYSGKLHKVSRATR
-1351 MIVKNGERVEAG
+1351 LLPEIKDGARVEAG
-1363 QPLTRGAINPH
+1363 QQLTRGAVNPH
-1374 DLLAYK
+1374 DLLEHK
-1380 DTDAAQRYLVEEVQH
+1380 DNESAQKYLVDEVQR
-1395 VYRAQGVKVHDKHIE
+1395 VYRSQGVKVHDKHIE
-1410 VIVRQMLRWVEIT
+1410 VIIRQMLRYVEIVD
-1423 NGGDT
+1423 GGDT
-1428 ELLEGQTVERWE
+1428 DLLEGQTVERWE
-1440 VDAANEALESEQNPA
+1440 VDQANSALAEGQTPS
-1455 SWQPV
+1455 SWKPV

-1490 SMRGQTDDLI
+1490 SMKGQVDDLI

-1518 ETVRDMQVADE
+1518 QTVRDMQVADDRTLE
-1529 RLLQRYGLQDANI
+1529 KYG
-1542 EPAGSPQ
+1542 EGSTSTDSVTGN
-1549 RFDDPPTNAE
+1549 RSYDDTR
-1559 INPGYGD
+1559 PGVVNDNVTYTS

>member
-1 MKDFNKVRIAIASPE
+1 MKDFNKVRIAIASPAR
-16 KIRKWSSGEVE
+16 IREWSFGEVE

-42 GLFDERIFGPTK
+42 GLFDERIFGPMK

-67 FEGRKCERCGVE
+67 YEGKVCERCGVE
-79 VVSAKVRR
+79 VTSSKVRR
-87 YRMGHIDLATPSAH
+87 YRMGHIDLATPAAH

-112 GMLLD
+112 GTLLD

-127 YFSSFIVTDCRN
+127 YFSSFLVTQPLN

-152 LSDEE
+152 LSDDE
-157 YRELRDGKQETY
+157 YRELRFGRQETY
-169 TIPNNAGD
+169 ALPNGTEA
-177 ANVRDGEYVEK
+177 AIRDGEYVTR
-188 GQVLAGNV
+188 GQTLGGNV
-196 SSKIDGLAQYRFP
+196 VSKMDGLAQYRFP
-209 RRAEIAYTEA
+209 RRAEIAYAEQTEA
-219 LEAVLP
+219 SLP
-225 LSGEQVVEQEEFK
+225 LPADVLVEQDAFR
-238 AGEIISELEE
+238 AGEILAELEG
-248 DIQITAPVG
+248 DVQITSPVD
-257 GTLFAYDLGEDS
+257 GTAFLHDMGEDS
-269 VMLEVCSMQEKVVKV
+269 VMVELRDS
-284 HVSSQPSRN
+284 
-293 QPAAELGEEQEPEPT
+293 AAEEGT
-308 ETLLVKG
+308 RG
-315 EVLARVYLPHGLD
+315 EVLARVYIPHGMN
-328 VKVAEGEVVEAGA
+328 VQVAEGEVIEAGA
-341 VLAEG
+341 VLASAEAG
-346 KTGAL
+346 SR
-351 LRVSRH
+351 LRVSRD
-357 SSLSKVAPKTGE
+357 SRLSNVTFPKKKGDVKVT
-369 VTVVAHWT
+369 AHWT
-377 RRVNHDINPTMHVLV
+377 RRVEYPINPTMHVLV
-392 GDGSEVTKG
+392 GDGSEVRKG
-401 QRVIGAID
+401 QKVVGAID
-409 EDEQIIAEANGVI
+409 KDEEVVAEADGVI
-422 SLHNPASIRVS
+422 TLHAPASIIVS
-433 RAKVYPYNDE
+433 KAKVYAYQDE
-443 PLVINGDR
+443 PLVVNGDR
-451 VEPGDELADGGDLVS
+451 VEPGDELADSGNLRS
-466 DISGR
+466 EISGR

-491 KMGAEAI
+491 KMGAEAV
-498 KELLDDLDLDTLEAD
+498 KELLDDMDLDVMEAE
-513 LGEQMNDSS
+513 LGEQMKDSS

-537 SFKRSGNNPTWM
+537 AFKRSGNNPSWM
-549 ILNTVPVMPPD
+549 ILETVPVMPPD

-626 PVTNPGSERA
+626 PVTNPGSDRS

-690 KPFLFKLLEDK
+690 KPFLFKVLEEK
-701 GEVSNIKAAR
+701 GEVTNIKQAR
-711 KMLERHR
+711 KMLERYR
-718 DTKDSVW
+718 DTRDSVW

-771 AFNADFDGDQMAIHL
+771 AFNADFDGDQMAIHV

-796 RIQMLSSHNL
+796 RIQMLSAHNL
-806 LSPADGEPNVK
+806 LSPANGEPNVK
-817 PARDIIL
+817 PSRDIIL
-824 GIFSL
+824 GIFTL
-829 TQLRIDKL
+829 TQLRKDNL
-837 GAGTSYETEQDV
+837 GAGSEFANEQDA
-849 LADYDAGKLHL
+849 LAALQGGRVAL
-860 NSPVQLRG
+860 NTPIRVNG
-868 KETSPGRLRYV
+868 TETSPGRIKYV
-879 FANPDEAVMAIEKGK
+879 FSNPDEAIMAVDRGE
-894 IDYQDHVRIRL
+894 IDFQDHVRIRL
-905 DGAIYETS
+905 NGTVYETS
-913 VGRMEFR
+913 AGRVMFR
-920 RMVQEALGNK
+920 RLVQEALG
-930 AHLVDTLID
+930 AQGHLVDTLVN
-939 LETTYEKDALKEM
+939 LETAYEKDHLKDM
-952 VMTCFKHLGIEAT
+952 VMGCFKHLGIEAT
-965 AGLLDALKEAG
+965 AGLLDALKDSG

-986 IGIDDVVLPPDK
+986 IGIDDIVLPPNK
-998 PAILAQAEEK
+998 AELLAEADEK
-1008 LAQIEEYYEYGYLT
+1008 LKEIEQNYEFGFMT
-1022 SDERYAQ
+1022 EEERYKQ
-1029 VVGLWNRVKDD
+1029 VVQLWNDTTDEVKNA
-1040 VKTATFDNFLHNYPF
+1040 VFENFSRNYPF

-1066 RGNPQQITQ
+1066 RGNPQQIRQ

-1150 GSTDYTAMALG
+1150 GTTDYTVIPLG
-1161 SIDDRTGAWR
+1161 ATDERTGEWR
-1171 TRKASEIETSIY
+1171 SRKGSEIETSIY

-1188 HEVTLSDGRTIA
+1188 ADVDVAGRTIPA
-1200 EDTMLNLED
+1200 GQMLSLED
-1209 VRAII
+1209 VKAITK
-1214 RDAEALGEIFVRTPL
+1214 EAKAVGEVFVRTPL
-1229 NCKVKAGVCQKC
+1229 NCRVKAGVCQKC

-1254 GESVG
+1254 GEAVG

-1303 KPKVQATVA
+1303 KPKTQAVVA
-1312 DRDGVVSFE
+1312 DRDGVVRIE
-1321 EEEERYLLHIEADDE
+1321 EEEERYLVRIEAEDE
-1336 QYSSKTATKISKATR
+1336 QYSSKTAMKIGKALR
-1351 MIVKNGERVEAG
+1351 LIVRDGDRVEAG

-1374 DLLAYK
+1374 DLLLYK
-1380 DTDAAQRYLVEEVQH
+1380 DTDAAQRYLVEEVQR
-1395 VYRAQGVKVHDKHIE
+1395 VYRSQGVKVHDKHIE
-1410 VIVRQMLRWVEIT
+1410 VIVRQMLRYVEIT
-1423 NGGDT
+1423 DGGDT
-1428 ELLEGQTVERWE
+1428 DLLEGQTVERWE
-1440 VDAANEALESEQNPA
+1440 VDQANEALADGKTPA
-1455 SWQPV
+1455 SWKPV

-1490 SMRGQTDDLI
+1490 SMRGQVDELI

-1518 ETVRDMQVADE
+1518 MTVREMQVADDRTLE
-1529 RLLQRYGLQDANI
+1529 KYGEEGRSPDSVTGTQRYDDTR
-1542 EPAGSPQ
+1542 PGST
-1549 RFDDPPTNAE
+1549 PT
-1559 INPGYGD
+1559 IPGYAD

>member
-16 KIRKWSSGEVE
+16 KIREWSFGEVE

-42 GLFDERIFGPTK
+42 GLFDERIFGPQK

-67 FEGRKCERCGVE
+67 YEGKVCERCGVE
-79 VVSAKVRR
+79 VTSSKVRR
-87 YRMGHIDLATPSAH
+87 YRMGHIDLATPAAH

-112 GMLLD
+112 GTLLD

-127 YFSSFIVTDCRN
+127 YFSSFLVTDPRN

-152 LSDEE
+152 LSDDE
-157 YRELRDGKQETY
+157 YRELRFGRQETY
-169 TIPNNAGD
+169 SVPNGTD
-177 ANVRDGEYVEK
+177 AEIRDGEYVTR
-188 GQVLAGNV
+188 GQILGGNV
-196 SSKIDGLAQYRFP
+196 VSKMDGLAQYRFP
-209 RRAEIAYTEA
+209 RRAIIAYSEEVEATLPVPAEA
-219 LEAVLP
+219 L
-225 LSGEQVVEQEEFK
+225 VEQDAFR
-238 AGEIISELEE
+238 AGEILAELES
-248 DIQITAPVG
+248 DVTITAPVD
-257 GTLFAYDLGEDS
+257 GTVVLHEMGEDS
-269 VMLEVCSMQEKVVKV
+269 VMVELREGVDEEGT
-284 HVSSQPSRN
+284 PS
-293 QPAAELGEEQEPEPT
+293 
-308 ETLLVKG
+308 G
-315 EVLARVYLPHGLD
+315 EVLSRVYIPHGMN
-328 VKVAEGEVVEAGA
+328 VQVVHGEIVEAGA
-341 VLAEG
+341 ALADAASG
-346 KTGAL
+346 TR
-351 LRVSRH
+351 LRVSRD
-357 SSLSKVAPKTGE
+357 SRLSGVTFPKKKGD
-369 VTVVAHWT
+369 VQVKAHWT
-377 RRVNHDINPTMHVLV
+377 RRAEYPINPTMHVLI
-392 GDGSEVTKG
+392 GDGSEVKKG
-401 QRVIGAID
+401 QKVVGAID
-409 EDEQIIAEANGVI
+409 KEEEIVADADGTIT
-422 SLHNPASIRVS
+422 LHNPASIIVS
-433 RAKVYPYNDE
+433 KAKVYAYSDE
-443 PLVINGDR
+443 PLVVNGDR
-451 VEPGDELADGGDLVS
+451 VEPGDELADGGDLRS
-466 DISGR
+466 EISGR

-481 RVIESYDFEA
+481 RVIESYDFDA
-491 KMGAEAI
+491 KMGAEAV
-498 KELLDDLDLDTLEAD
+498 KELLDDLNLDELEVE
-513 LGEQMNDSS
+513 LNEMMKDSS

-532 LEVVR
+532 LEVTR
-537 SFKRSGNNPTWM
+537 AFKRSGNHPSWM

-626 PVTNPGSERA
+626 PVTNPGSDRS

-690 KPFLFKLLEDK
+690 KPFLFKVLEEK
-701 GEVSNIKAAR
+701 GEVTNIKQAR
-711 KMLERHR
+711 KMLERYR
-718 DTKDSVW
+718 DTRDSVW

-771 AFNADFDGDQMAIHL
+771 AFNADFDGDQMAIHV

-796 RIQMLSSHNL
+796 RIQMLSAHNL
-806 LSPADGEPNVK
+806 LSPANGEPNVK
-817 PARDIIL
+817 PSRDIIL
-824 GIFSL
+824 GIFTL
-829 TQLRIDKL
+829 TLLRKDNL
-837 GAGTSYETEQDV
+837 GAGSEFADEQAA
-849 LADYDAGKLHL
+849 LAALEGGKVAL
-860 NSPVQLRG
+860 NSPIVVAGQ
-868 KETSPGRLRYV
+868 ETSPGRLKYI
-879 FANPDEAVMAIEKGK
+879 FSNPDEAVMAVERGE
-894 IDYQDHVRIRL
+894 IDHQDYVRIRL
-905 DGAIYETS
+905 NGVTYDTS
-913 VGRMEFR
+913 AGRVMFR
-920 RMVQEALGNK
+920 RIVQEALGTQ
-930 AHLVDTLID
+930 AALVDTLVN
-939 LETTYEKDALKEM
+939 LETAYEKDHLKDM
-952 VMTCFKHLGIEAT
+952 VMACFKHLGIEAT
-965 AGLLDALKEAG
+965 AGLLDGLKDAG

-986 IGIDDVVLPPDK
+986 IGIDDIVIPPAK
-998 PAILAQAEEK
+998 TEILAEADAKVAE
-1008 LAQIEEYYEYGYLT
+1008 IEQNFEFGFMTEE
-1022 SDERYAQ
+1022 ERYKQ
-1029 VVGLWNRVKDD
+1029 VVQLWNDTKDEVKN
-1040 VKTATFDNFLHNYPF
+1040 AMFDNFGKNYPF

-1060 MSQSGA
+1060 MSLSGA
-1066 RGNPQQITQ
+1066 RGNAQQITQ

-1092 VPIKASFREGLT
+1092 VPIRASFREGLS

-1150 GSTDYTAMALG
+1150 GTTDYTVMPLG
-1161 SIDDRTGAWR
+1161 ATDERTGEWR
-1171 TRKASEIETSIY
+1171 TRKSSEIETSIY
-1183 GRTLT
+1183 GRTLSDAV
-1188 HEVTLSDGRTIA
+1188 EVDGRTIEA
-1200 EDTMLNLED
+1200 GEMLSLED
-1209 VRAII
+1209 VKAITKN
-1214 RDAEALGEIFVRTPL
+1214 AKALQSVFIRTPL
-1229 NCKVKAGVCQKC
+1229 NCRVKSGVCQKC

-1254 GESVG
+1254 GEAVG

-1278 HTGGVAGGGDITM
+1278 HTGGVAGSGGGDITM

-1303 KPKVQATVA
+1303 KPKTSAAVA
-1312 DRDGVVSFE
+1312 DRDGVVRIE
-1321 EEEERYLLHIEADDE
+1321 EDEERYLVRIEADDD
-1336 QYSSKTATKISKATR
+1336 QYSSKTAMKISKGLR
-1351 MIVKNGERVEAG
+1351 MIVKDGDRVEAG

-1374 DLLAYK
+1374 DLLLYK
-1380 DTDAAQRYLVEEVQH
+1380 DTDAAQRYLVEEVQR
-1395 VYRAQGVKVHDKHIE
+1395 VYRSQGVKVHDKHIE

-1423 NGGDT
+1423 DGGDT

-1440 VDAANEALESEQNPA
+1440 VDQANDLLEEGQTPS
-1455 SWQPV
+1455 SWKPV

-1490 SMRGQTDDLI
+1490 SMKGQVDDLI

-1518 ETVRDMQVADE
+1518 QTVRDMQVADE
-1529 RLLQRYGLQDANI
+1529 RTLEKYG
-1542 EPAGSPQ
+1542 EGSTSTDSVTGN
-1549 RFDDPPTNAE
+1549 RSYDDTRPGVVNENVTYTN
-1559 INPGYGD
+1559 

>member
-1 MKDFNKVRIAIASPE
+1 MKDFSKVRIAIASPE
-16 KIRKWSSGEVE
+16 KIREWSFGEVE

-42 GLFDERIFGPTK
+42 GLFDERIFGPQK

-67 FEGRKCERCGVE
+67 YEGKVCERCGVE
-79 VVSAKVRR
+79 VTSSKVRR
-87 YRMGHIDLATPSAH
+87 YRMGHIDLATPAAH

-112 GMLLD
+112 GTLLD

-127 YFSSFIVTDCRN
+127 YFSSFLVTDPRN
-139 AQKDGRPL
+139 AQKEGRPL

-152 LSDEE
+152 LTDDE
-157 YRELRDGKQETY
+157 YRELRFGRQETY
-169 TIPNNAGD
+169 TIPNQQEA
-177 ANVRDGEYVEK
+177 VIRDGEYVTR
-188 GQVLAGNV
+188 GQILGGTVAA
-196 SSKIDGLAQYRFP
+196 KMDGLAQFRFP
-209 RRAEIAYTEA
+209 RRAEIAYSEKVEATLPVPAEA
-219 LEAVLP
+219 L
-225 LSGEQVVEQEEFK
+225 VEQDAFR
-238 AGEIISELEE
+238 AGEILAELES
-248 DIQITAPVG
+248 DVTITAPVA
-257 GTLFAYDLGEDS
+257 GTAFLHDMGEDS
-269 VMLEVCSMQEKVVKV
+269 VMVELRESAAA
-284 HVSSQPSRN
+284 PSTPATDDDEDTA
-293 QPAAELGEEQEPEPT
+293 PAAPVPAGEII
-308 ETLLVKG
+308 
-315 EVLARVYLPHGLD
+315 ARVYIPHGMD
-328 VKVAEGEVVEAGA
+328 VQVAYGEIVDAGA
-341 VLAEG
+341 VLATA
-346 KTGAL
+346 KSGAR
-351 LRVSRH
+351 LRVSRD
-357 SSLSKVAPKTGE
+357 SSLSGVTFPKKKGDVQ
-369 VTVVAHWT
+369 VTAHWV
-377 RRVNHDINPTMHVLV
+377 RRAEYPINPTMHVLV
-392 GDGSEVTKG
+392 GDGSEVRKG

-409 EDEQIIAEANGVI
+409 VEEQVTAEADGVI
-422 SLHNPASIRVS
+422 TLHAPASIIVS
-433 RAKVYPYNDE
+433 KAKVYPYQDE
-443 PLVINGDR
+443 PLVVNGDR
-451 VEPGDELADGGDLVS
+451 VEPGDELADSGNLRS
-466 DISGR
+466 EISGR

-491 KMGAEAI
+491 KMGAEAV
-498 KELLDDLDLDTLEAD
+498 KELLDDLDLDTLEAE
-513 LGEQMNDSS
+513 LNEQMKDSS

-532 LEVVR
+532 LEVTR
-537 SFKRSGNNPTWM
+537 AFKRSGNNPTWM

-589 RLKKLMSQGAPDMII
+589 RLKKLINQGAPDMII

-626 PVTNPGSERA
+626 PVTNPGSDRS

-690 KPFLFKLLEDK
+690 KPFLFKVLEEK
-701 GEVSNIKAAR
+701 GEVTNIKQAR
-711 KMLERHR
+711 KMLERYR
-718 DTKDSVW
+718 DTRDTVW

-771 AFNADFDGDQMAIHL
+771 AFNADFDGDQMAIHV

-796 RIQMLSSHNL
+796 RIQMLASHNL
-806 LSPADGEPNVK
+806 LSPANGEPNVK
-817 PARDIIL
+817 PSRDIIL
-824 GIFSL
+824 GIFTL
-829 TQLRIDKL
+829 TLLRKDNL
-837 GAGTSYETEQDV
+837 GAGSAFTSEQDV
-849 LADYDAGKLHL
+849 LSALEAGDIAL
-860 NSPVQLRG
+860 NSAVTLNG
-868 KETSPGRLRYV
+868 KEITPGLLKYI
-879 FANPDEAVMAIEKGK
+879 FSNPDEAIMAVERGE

-905 DGAIYETS
+905 NGTTYDTS
-913 VGRMEFR
+913 AGRVMFR
-920 RMVQEALGNK
+920 RLVMEALGTQ
-930 AHLVDTLID
+930 AHLVDTLVN
-939 LETTYEKDALKEM
+939 LETAYEKDALKDM
-952 VMTCFKHLGIEAT
+952 VMACFKHLGIEAT
-965 AGLLDALKEAG
+965 AGLLDALKDSG
-976 FKLSTTSGIT
+976 FKLSTSSGIT
-986 IGIDDVVLPPDK
+986 IGIDDIVIPPSK
-998 PAILAQAEEK
+998 PEILASANAQVAE
-1008 LAQIEEYYEYGYLT
+1008 IEQNYEFGFMT
-1022 SDERYAQ
+1022 EEERYKQ
-1029 VVGLWNRVKDD
+1029 VVQLWNDTKDEVKNAMF
-1040 VKTATFDNFLHNYPF
+1040 KNFEVNYPF

-1066 RGNPQQITQ
+1066 RGNAQQITQ

-1092 VPIKASFREGLT
+1092 VPILASFREGLT

-1150 GSTDYTAMALG
+1150 GTTDYSTISLG
-1161 SIDDRTGAWR
+1161 ANDDRTGEWR
-1171 TRKASEIETSIY
+1171 SRKASEIETSIY

-1188 HEVTLSDGRTIA
+1188 ADVQLSSGHTIR
-1200 EDTMLNLED
+1200 EGEMLSLED
-1209 VRAII
+1209 VKAITK
-1214 RDAEALGEIFVRTPL
+1214 DAKALQEIFVRPPL
-1229 NCKVKAGVCQKC
+1229 NCRVKSGVCQKC

-1254 GESVG
+1254 GEAVG

-1278 HTGGVAGGGDITM
+1278 HTGGVAGSGDITM

-1303 KPKVQATVA
+1303 KPKVPALIA
-1312 DRDGVVSFE
+1312 DTTGTLHIT
-1321 EEEERYLLHIEADDE
+1321 EEEERYLIKVEADDT
-1336 QYSSKTATKISKATR
+1336 QYSGKLHKVSRATR
-1351 MIVKNGERVEAG
+1351 LAPDIRDGVRVEAG
-1363 QPLTRGAINPH
+1363 QQLTRGAVNPH
-1374 DLLAYK
+1374 DLLEHK
-1380 DTDAAQRYLVEEVQH
+1380 DNESAQKYLVDEVQR
-1395 VYRAQGVKVHDKHIE
+1395 VYRSQGVKVHDKHIE
-1410 VIVRQMLRWVEIT
+1410 VIIRQMLRYVEIVD
-1423 NGGDT
+1423 GGDT
-1428 ELLEGQTVERWE
+1428 DLLEGQTVERWE
-1440 VDAANEALESEQNPA
+1440 VDAANSALAEGSTPS
-1455 SWQPV
+1455 SWKPV

-1490 SMRGQTDDLI
+1490 SMKGQVDDLI

-1518 ETVRDMQVADE
+1518 QTVRDMQVADDRTLE
-1529 RLLQRYGLQDANI
+1529 KYGEGNTSTDSVT
-1542 EPAGSPQ
+1542 GDRSY
-1549 RFDDPPTNAE
+1549 DDTRPGVVNENVTYTN
-1559 INPGYGD
+1559 